1 MIKKHVEKII
11 EKYKT
16 NNPFELASILNIN
29 VLFWDLHDEIRGFYK
44 YSRKNKFI
52 VINENLPK
60 PQQIFTC
67 AHEFG
72 HSQEHPRANTPF
84 MGENTLFSVDKMEVE
99 ANTYAVELLL
109 PDKKLKEY
117 RYTGMTLQDA
127 AKLNNVPL
135 EVCHL
140 KDLSSLNL

>member
-1 MIKKHVEKII
+1 MIKKHVEMVI

-16 NNPFELASILNIN
+16 NNPFELASFLNIS
-29 VLFWDLHDEIRGFYK
+29 VLFWDLHEEIKGFYK

-52 VINENLPK
+52 IINSNLSK
-60 PQQIFTC
+60 SEQIFTC

-84 MGENTLFSVDKMEVE
+84 MRENTLFSVDKMEIE

-127 AKLNNVPL
+127 AKMNNIPP

-140 KDLSSLNL
+140 KDVSSLDL